1 MKVKSIVAVCLVF
14 MLLLATGMA
23 FADDM
28 TITGEIND
36 ASQIVTAS
44 GDVYDVVDDEKCA
57 ALAANVGKTVEVKGT
72 LAEQEGVKSI
82 TVIEFKVLD

>member
-1 MKVKSIVAVCLVF
+1 MKVKSIVAVFLVF

-23 FADDM
+23 FAEDM

-36 ASQIVTAS
+36 ASQIVTAG
-44 GDVYDVVDDEKCA
+44 GDVYDVVDDEKGA
-57 ALAANVGKTVEVKGT
+57 DLAANIGKTVEVKGT
-72 LAEQEGVKSI
+72 LAEQDGVKSI

>member
-1 MKVKSIVAVCLVF
+1 MRVKSIVAVFLVF

-23 FADDM
+23 FAEDM
-28 TITGEIND
+28 TITGELND

-44 GDVYDVVDDEKCA
+44 GDVYDVVDDEKGA
-57 ALAANVGKTVEVKGT
+57 DLAANIGKTVEVKGT
-72 LAEQEGVKSI
+72 LAEQDGVKSI

>member
-14 MLLLATGMA
+14 TLILAAGMA
-23 FADDM
+23 LAEDM

-44 GDVYDVVDDEKCA
+44 GDVFEVVDDEKGA
-57 ALAANVGKTVEVKGT
+57 DLAANIGKTVEVKGT
-72 LAEQEGVKSI
+72 LAEEGGVKSI